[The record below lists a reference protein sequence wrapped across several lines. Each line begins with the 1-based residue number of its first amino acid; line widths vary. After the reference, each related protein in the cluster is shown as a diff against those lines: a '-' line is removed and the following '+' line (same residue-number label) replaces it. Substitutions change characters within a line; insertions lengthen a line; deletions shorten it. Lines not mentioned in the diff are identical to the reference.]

1 MRLKKNTLSTLIS
14 FLLGTGW
21 GFALI
26 GALSLFFSFVHA
38 NVLMAILAAIFGA
51 VPGLLLVVFLEY
63 LLLKSEMLAEMKR
76 HTRLLEKISN
86 PKSSAK

>member
-1 MRLKKNTLSTLIS
+1 MRLKKNTLSALIS

-26 GALSLFFSFVHA
+26 GALSMFFSFVHA
-38 NVLMAILAAIFGA
+38 NFLIAILAAIFGA

-63 LLLKSEMLAEMKR
+63 LLLKSEMLAQMKR
-76 HTRLLEKISN
+76 QTHLLEKIGSQ
-86 PKSSAK
+86 K